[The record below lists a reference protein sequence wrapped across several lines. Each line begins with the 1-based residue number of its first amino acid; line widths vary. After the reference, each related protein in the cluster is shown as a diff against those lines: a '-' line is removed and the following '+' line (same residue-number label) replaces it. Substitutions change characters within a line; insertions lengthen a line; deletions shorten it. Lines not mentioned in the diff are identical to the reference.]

1 MSSKRPGWLALIGL
15 CCAGTA
21 FAQQTVNRRIDAP
34 AMGTVRV
41 ELVEGDVT
49 ITGWSD
55 ARIEVSGELGRQAE
69 SLEIEQQGA
78 TTVIRVIASE
88 TTDGDPSETELYV
101 SMPRASDLV
110 VNGTSADILVTSVL
124 GALSLHTVAGDI
136 EAESTGAVIEA
147 ETVGGDI
154 SITGR
159 GASGD
164 ATLTSVAGEIEV
176 GGPFARLIASTVS
189 GDIELDVLD
198 ARELTLNA
206 TNGEIEV
213 HATFDGAAELNAET
227 INGDVELE
235 VGDEGDLNIDVGSF
249 SGRIS
254 TCFGATVNRDAP
266 AGESDRERR
275 RDRRRPGGGELQLS
289 AAPDSPTVRVRT
301 LNGDID
307 LCSS

>member
-1 MSSKRPGWLALIGL
+1 MSRRLASWLTLLGLVCASTAL
-15 CCAGTA
+15 
-21 FAQQTVNRRIDAP
+21 AQQTVNRRIDAP
-34 AMGTVRV
+34 ATGTVRV

-49 ITGWSD
+49 ITGWTD
-55 ARIEVSGELGRQAE
+55 ARIEVSGELGSQAE
-69 SLEIEQQGA
+69 SLEIEQQGG
-78 TTVIRVIASE
+78 TTVIRVVESE
-88 TTDGDPSETELYV
+88 ATGGDSSETELYI
-101 SMPRASDLV
+101 SIPRASDLV

-124 GALSLHTVAGDI
+124 GTLSLHTVAGDI
-136 EAESTGAVIEA
+136 DAESTGAFIEA

-154 SITGR
+154 NVTGR
-159 GASGD
+159 GASGE
-164 ATLTSVAGEIEV
+164 ATLTTVAGEIEV

-189 GDIELDVLD
+189 GDIELDILD

-249 SGRIS
+249 SGRIW
-254 TCFGATVNRDAP
+254 TCFGATVNSEAP
-266 AGESDRERR
+266 AAESDRGRR
-275 RDRRRPGGGELQLS
+275 RDRRHAGGGELQLS